1 MDFPS
6 LPHLTL
12 DGTIARLEINPVDVR
27 LFYQP
32 LAKIILQKAG
42 ESRFVIGVAGPP
54 GCGKT
59 AFTAILCAVINACAG
74 LSTAVCIGL
83 DGWHYPNS
91 YLDSHY
97 TIRNGQEIRL
107 RMVKGAPE
115 SYDTEAAISFL
126 RAARND
132 SVDRFPVYSRT
143 LHDPI
148 PQAGHLERHNRILLM
163 EGNYLLLDSPIWRD
177 FHPLLDLSIF
187 LTAPREQLIAALRHR
202 HLAGGK
208 RPDVVEQHILFSD
221 LPNLDLILAHSRPA
235 DILVEKVDSRRIS
248 KILFPKNI

>member
-12 DGTIARLEINPVDVR
+12 DGTSARLEIDPVELR
-27 LFYQP
+27 LFYTP
-32 LAKIILQKAG
+32 LAKIILKKAG

-54 GCGKT
+54 GCGKS
-59 AFTAILCAVINACAG
+59 AFAAILCAIINASAG
-74 LSTAVCIGL
+74 LNTAVCIGL

-91 YLDSHY
+91 YLDSHK
-97 TIRNGQEIRL
+97 TIRNGQEIPL

-115 SYDTEAAISFL
+115 SYDTEAAKSFL
-126 RAARND
+126 RAARSD
-132 SVDRFPVYSRT
+132 SVERFPVYSRA

-148 PQAGHLERHNRILLM
+148 PQAGRLELFNRILLM

-177 FHPLLDLSIF
+177 FHPLMDLSIF

-235 DILVEKVDSRRIS
+235 DILVEKTDSRRIS
-248 KILFPKNI
+248 KIRFPENI